1 MKLYNSLTHQLEDF
15 VPLKKGVVGMYTCGP
30 TVYDFAHIG
39 HGRKYVMDDLLKRT
53 LTYNGYK
60 VTHVQNITDVGHLVS
75 DADEGEDKLEKGAKK
90 TGKTVWQVAQY
101 FSEIFFEDMDK
112 LNILRPDV
120 SCKATDNIKEQIE
133 LIERLINKEFA
144 YDTPE
149 AVYFSVSS
157 FPRYGQMFGQSIDE
171 KQAGMRED
179 VITGSHKKHPAD
191 FALWVK
197 TVGAHVNHTMRWESP
212 WGTGFPGW
220 HIECSAMS
228 MKYLGESFDIHTGG
242 IEHMAVHHPNEI
254 AQSEAVTGK
263 PFVKYWIHYGH
274 LMIDGV
280 KMSKSL
286 GNFYRIDDI
295 IEKGY
300 SPLALRYLFMTA
312 HYRTPLNFTWSSLS
326 AAQTAYSKLKEF
338 ASSTFARKT
347 LSKEKAKKINEFR
360 AKFLAAVN
368 NDLNFPQAL
377 AVVWEMIKS
386 NVPDYDKQDLLLDW
400 DQVLG
405 LDLANSAIIEQV
417 PDEVKK
423 LAGIREGLRKEGKFV
438 LADEVRVKIAELGWE
453 VKDTPRGSVFKKN

>member
-1 MKLYNSLTHQLEDF
+1 
-15 VPLKKGVVGMYTCGP
+15 
-30 TVYDFAHIG
+30 
-39 HGRKYVMDDLLKRT
+39 
-53 LTYNGYK
+53 
-60 VTHVQNITDVGHLVS
+60 
-75 DADEGEDKLEKGAKK
+75 
-90 TGKTVWQVAQY
+90 
-101 FSEIFFEDMDK
+101 
-112 LNILRPDV
+112 
-120 SCKATDNIKEQIE
+120 
-133 LIERLINKEFA
+133 
-144 YDTPE
+144 
-149 AVYFSVSS
+149 
-157 FPRYGQMFGQSIDE
+157 
-171 KQAGMRED
+171 
-179 VITGSHKKHPAD
+179 
-191 FALWVK
+191 
-197 TVGAHVNHTMRWESP
+197 
-212 WGTGFPGW
+212 
-220 HIECSAMS
+220 
-228 MKYLGESFDIHTGG
+228 
-242 IEHMAVHHPNEI
+242 
-254 AQSEAVTGK
+254 
-263 PFVKYWIHYGH
+263 
-274 LMIDGV
+274 MIDGV